1 MFRARGGWAS
11 CKARASPPAQTF
23 EGNVMKTLIRVVK
36 RGSEDIKHNSP
47 AAVQA
52 KPRLTTETIVKSW
65 IIESRERRRA
75 VMSELHNS
83 IGWKE
88 LEGLSRG

>member
-1 MFRARGGWAS
+1 
-11 CKARASPPAQTF
+11 
-23 EGNVMKTLIRVVK
+23 MKTLIRVVK
-36 RGSEDIKHNSP
+36 RGSEDIKDVSE
-47 AAVQA
+47 AAAQA

>member
-1 MFRARGGWAS
+1 MFRARGGVGFLQS
-11 CKARASPPAQTF
+11 ARESTRSTF
-23 EGNVMKTLIRVVK
+23 EGDVMKTLIRVVK
-36 RGSEDIKHNSP
+36 RGSEKIKHSS
-47 AAVQA
+47 AAAAQA

-75 VMSELHNS
+75 VMSELQNS